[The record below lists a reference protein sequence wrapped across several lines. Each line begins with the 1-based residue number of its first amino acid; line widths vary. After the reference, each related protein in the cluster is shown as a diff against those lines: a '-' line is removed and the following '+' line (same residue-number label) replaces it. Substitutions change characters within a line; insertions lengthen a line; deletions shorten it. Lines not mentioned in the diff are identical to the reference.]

1 MAGCCE
7 SLQVEMPQGSLGQEL
22 MQWLLVMDPG
32 LMARR
37 ALSCRSQA
45 WTLMEGCC
53 RSLQVEMPQG
63 SLGQEPMEWLLVL
76 DHELVVRRGLSCR
89 SQVWTLMAG
98 CCASLRVEMPQ
109 GSLGQEPM
117 EWPLVMD
124 LGLVAH
130 CLRWGVWHESLAA
143 GKVLSRRS
151 QVWTLMEGCCRSLRV
166 EVPQGSLGQEPMEWL
181 LVTDPGLVAHCLRWG
196 VWHESLAA
204 GKVLSRRSQAWT
216 LMEGCCRSLRMEMP
230 QGSLGQERM
239 EWLLVTDP
247 GLVAH
252 CLRWGAWHESL
263 VAGKVLSRRSQVWTL
278 MAGCCA
284 SLRVEMPQGSLGQE
298 LMQ

>member
-1 MAGCCE
+1 
-7 SLQVEMPQGSLGQEL
+7 
-22 MQWLLVMDPG
+22 MDPG
-32 LMARR
+32 LVARK
-37 ALSCRSQA
+37 C
-45 WTLMEGCC
+45 
-53 RSLQVEMPQG
+53 
-63 SLGQEPMEWLLVL
+63 LGR
-76 DHELVVRRGLSCR
+76 H

-196 VWHESLAA
+196 
-204 GKVLSRRSQAWT
+204 
-216 LMEGCCRSLRMEMP
+216 
-230 QGSLGQERM
+230 
-239 EWLLVTDP
+239 
-247 GLVAH
+247 
-252 CLRWGAWHESL
+252 AWHESL
-263 VAGKVLSRRSQVWTL
+263 VAGKVLSCRSQVWTL
-278 MAGCCA
+278 MEGCCR

-298 LMQ
+298 LMESSLVLDPGLVAHCPRLGVRHESLAAGKVLPHGSVPVWGCCSLVRAPGKQDVMQEVMALMSLMV